1 MAVKNEKEYRRDYA
15 RQYRAKYPD
24 REKQYRIAYAKHLLE
39 KAGYKVSKDPE
50 PKDVE
55 E

>member
-1 MAVKNEKEYRRDYA
+1 MKNRKEYMRDYA
-15 RQYRAKYPD
+15 RQYREKHPD
-24 REKQYRIAYAKHLLE
+24 RELQYRIAYAKHLLE

-55 E
+55 K